1 MEKWLTDGHGH
12 LIAATHGRATLDSAE
27 AAIRGALAGR
37 YDVVAAALTIG
48 TPVLFSS
55 VGHGSALDIAGQNR
69 ASPSALI
76 EAIERLAGARAY
88 NP

>member
-37 YDVVAAALTIG
+37 YDAVAAAPHTE
-48 TPVLFSS
+48 
-55 VGHGSALDIAGQNR
+55 SAIHAAGF
-69 ASPSALI
+69 
-76 EAIERLAGARAY
+76 EFDG
-88 NP
+88 